1 MQKKKSKFFKL
12 TKLSSITAL
21 AFILTV
27 TGKIYSNDADTIITQ
42 FRTQSNNAYSYSERL
57 SFDVSYGFI
66 TAAEAFMTVAP
77 APFMYNGRETYQISL
92 DVNSRPSFD
101 GIYKVRDTYK
111 SFIDAQGIFPWRF
124 EQHIRESNYQRDF
137 EATFIQESSKVYTKV
152 NYIEDRNYKT
162 TLQYVQDLISAF
174 YYARTLDWKNK
185 NQGDVVKV
193 DYFYDDNFFPLE
205 IRFEGREDVDV
216 SAGSFHTFILRPML
230 KEGFTSKTS
239 DIYVYLTDDD
249 RKIPVKVKLKIV
261 IGSLVAEL
269 TDYKGVNGNI
279 DAKY

>member
-1 MQKKKSKFFKL
+1 MFKHIKIIFIIIIIIISK
-12 TKLSSITAL
+12 
-21 AFILTV
+21 V
-27 TGKIYSNDADTIITQ
+27 YSNDADSVITQ
-42 FRTQSNNAYSYSERL
+42 FRTSSNNAFTYGERL
-57 SFDVSYGFI
+57 SFEVSYGFI

-77 APFMYNGRETYQISL
+77 SPFMYNGRETYQVGL
-92 DVNSRPSFD
+92 DVNSRSSFD
-101 GIYKVRDTYK
+101 AIYKVRDSYK

-124 EQHIRESNYQRDF
+124 EQHIRESNFQRDF

-152 NYIEDRNYKT
+152 NYVEDRNYRT

-174 YYARTLDWKNK
+174 YYARTLDWKGK
-185 NQGDVVKV
+185 NTGDIVKV

-216 SAGSFHTFILRPML
+216 QAGSFRTFILRPML

-261 IGSLVAEL
+261 IGALVAEL
-269 TDYKGVNGNI
+269 TQYQGINGNI
-279 DAKY
+279 DAKKGD